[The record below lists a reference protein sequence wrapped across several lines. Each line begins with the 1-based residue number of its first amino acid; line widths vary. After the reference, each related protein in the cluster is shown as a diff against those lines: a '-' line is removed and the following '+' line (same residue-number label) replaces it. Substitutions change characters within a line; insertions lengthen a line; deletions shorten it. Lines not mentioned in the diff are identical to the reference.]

1 MTLRLAL
8 VIPLIV
14 AAARSCGSAPPA
26 TFADADVLR
35 RSVGVNLHLEYDGT
49 PYGDLSATRTALRF
63 LAVTEARDAALRSGP
78 EGLSRFAKIAEAGVH
93 LDLFVSRDI
102 PAQLASLR
110 TLAVHTPGAV
120 ASIEG
125 PNEAN
130 HEPFAGGVVGDVR
143 AVQAFQARLYRYAHS
158 TPGIAALPVASFTY
172 WPPLGGQA
180 DMANFHAYP
189 SISKAIAPQLAWQR
203 RLAAAVQPQGSPIVC
218 TETGFTTGGAN
229 PISEAQQAEL
239 EPILLLE
246 NFRAGVRRTYLY
258 ELFDERD
265 DHRAA
270 SPDRENH
277 WGLFRND
284 GQPKPAAY
292 TIHRFMTL
300 LQGEQSSTP
309 TRPTPRNWVTLSGRA
324 LRVLRV
330 QREDGVRLSFT
341 WWPDAVSEP
350 HRPVA
355 VSSHEGVQVVDLASG
370 RETSL
375 PSGLSQAPS
384 GASPLV
390 FVQMPVRS
398 GHLG

>member
-8 VIPLIV
+8 VIPLLV
-14 AAARSCGSAPPA
+14 AAARSCGSAPPV

-49 PYGDLSATRTALRF
+49 PYGDVSAARTALRF

-78 EGLSRFAKIAEAGVH
+78 ERLSRFAEIADAGVH

-102 PAQLASLR
+102 PAQLASLH
-110 TLAVHTPGAV
+110 TLTVETPGAV

-130 HEPFAGGVVGDVR
+130 HEPFADGVVGDVR
-143 AVQAFQARLYRYAHS
+143 AVQAFQARLYTQAHS
-158 TPGIAALPVASFTY
+158 TPGLAALPVVSFTY

-189 SISKAIAPQLAWQR
+189 STSKAISPQLAWQR

-218 TETGFTTGGAN
+218 TETGFTTGGAD

-265 DHRAA
+265 DRRAA
-270 SPDRENH
+270 APDRENH
-277 WGLFRND
+277 WGLFRYD
-284 GQPKPAAY
+284 GRPKPAAY
-292 TIHRFMTL
+292 TIRRFMTL
-300 LQGEQSSTP
+300 LQGAVPSVSN
-309 TRPTPRNWVTLSGRA
+309 RPTPRAWVKVSGRS

-330 QREDGVRLSFT
+330 QRADGVRLSFT
-341 WWPDAVSEP
+341 WWPDAVYKP
-350 HRPVA
+350 RRPVD
-355 VSSHEGVQVVDLASG
+355 VSSHEGVQVIDLASG

-375 PSGLSQAPS
+375 ASGQSQAPS

-390 FVQMPVRS
+390 FVQMPVRP
-398 GHLG
+398 GRPG